1 MSFIALSFI
10 SVFLLIM
17 YWQFRQRK
25 VKRQRREMIESYVF
39 PERLTVELRKRYP
52 HLSDADCDKVM
63 EGLRVFFLICLAAK
77 NRAVAMPSQ
86 AVDVVWHEFILFTR
100 DYEVFCSKALG
111 QFLHHTPAEA
121 MAKPTQAQVGI
132 QRAWKFSC
140 LREGIYPAKPRR
152 LPLLFAIDAELKIED
167 GFTYQLNCKGRENDG
182 YCASHIGC
190 GIGGCSSGNDSSS
203 DSGSD
208 SGSDLG
214 SGSSCSSGCSGGG
227 GCGGGS

>member
-17 YWQFRQRK
+17 YWQLRQRK
-25 VKRQRREMIESYVF
+25 VKKQRRELIESYVF

-77 NRAVAMPSQ
+77 NRAIAMPSQ

-121 MAKPTQAQVGI
+121 MEKPTQAQVGI

-208 SGSDLG
+208 LG

-227 GCGGGS
+227 GGGGSS

>member
-10 SVFLLIM
+10 SVFLLIL
-17 YWQFRQRK
+17 YWQLRQRK
-25 VKRQRREMIESYVF
+25 VKKQRRELIESYVF

-63 EGLRVFFLICLAAK
+63 EGLREFFLISLAAK
-77 NRAVAMPSQ
+77 NRAIAMPSQ

-100 DYEVFCSKALG
+100 DYELFCSRAFG
-111 QFLHHTPAEA
+111 RFLHHTPAEA
-121 MAKPTQAQVGI
+121 MKKPTQAQEGI
-132 QRAWKFSC
+132 KRAWKYSC
-140 LREGIYPAKPRR
+140 LREGIDPKAPTR

-190 GIGGCSSGNDSSS
+190 GGGGCSSGG
-203 DSGSD
+203 DSG
-208 SGSDLG
+208 
-214 SGSSCSSGCSGGG
+214 CGG
-227 GCGGGS
+227 GCGGD